1 MIAQFRA
8 LIESAD
14 SIAITSHYNPDP
26 DAVGSSLALYSV
38 LHRAYPDKHFVI
50 SFDGGVGEFANTF
63 ENVSVVKNQDFLIT
77 LQESHADLA
86 IFTDASG
93 YSRFSRDNPDAL
105 KNFIQN
111 QHIVTVCIDHHET
124 DGLSKFDWYYN
135 HTSSSCSEDI
145 AVVLQQN
152 SYELTRDDYFVVL
165 VGMISDTGRFLYPN
179 NHPGQT
185 IEILTVMFYQGLT
198 IMQANAVLESITVA
212 DADIL
217 SLTLQHLE
225 VRKGY
230 NISWLSDSEVATM
243 VLKAGSNEKFS
254 KGMHG
259 FINSYVRQIGS
270 TNFGFVVYKSPDKQG
285 FYKCSFRSDGS
296 VDCNQVGGLL
306 VGGGHIGAAAC
317 LVQAETLEEAKK
329 LIIQVVEKY
338 LQKD

>member
-1 MIAQFRA
+1 MIAQLRA

-26 DAVGSSLALYSV
+26 DAVGSSLTLYNI
-38 LHRAYPDKHFVI
+38 LYRTYPDKHFVI
-50 SFDGGVGEFANTF
+50 SLDGEVGEFANTF
-63 ENVSVVKNQDFLIT
+63 ENISVIKNQAFLTT

-93 YSRFSRDNPDAL
+93 YSRFSRDDPEAL
-105 KNFIQN
+105 KNFIRD
-111 QHIVTVCIDHHET
+111 QHIVTACIDHHET
-124 DGLSKFDWYYN
+124 DGTSKFDWYYN

-152 SYELTRDDYFVVL
+152 SYEFTRGDLFVAL

-198 IMQANAVLESITVA
+198 IMEANAVLESITVA

-225 VRKGY
+225 VHEGY
-230 NISWLSDSEVATM
+230 NISWLTDDQVATM
-243 VLKAGSNEKFS
+243 ILKAGGNEKFS

-259 FINSYVRQIGS
+259 FINSYVRQVSG

-306 VGGGHIGAAAC
+306 GGGGHVGAAAC
-317 LVQAETLEEAKK
+317 LVQADTLEEAKK
-329 LIIQVVEKY
+329 LIIQVVETY